1 MVDKHNLQDISLERV
16 EHLERQLNGI
26 NNQLGIL
33 GVASAETQF
42 LSGRREL
49 ILGEL
54 ACIRSIQKDLYAEHR
69 YAS

>member
-16 EHLERQLNGI
+16 NHLERQLSGI
-26 NNQLGIL
+26 NNQLGSL

-54 ACIRSIQKDLYAEHR
+54 ACISAIQKDLYAEHR